1 MYLSIFR
8 KKPLRKL
15 LLIITAM
22 AVLTASVYYLNS
34 LSQTVSVEV
43 EEELADVIMQIF
55 IRRSQ
60 AMLQKDQAALETL
73 YDQETKLGVWALE
86 FEKKKMKYL
95 HDWAGKQGVR
105 FVNIGSK
112 TVLRSVKE
120 KEFIY
125 KCNLLVSTTYQYVY
139 EDDPLTINTFR
150 LGTYHSLDMIKTEE
164 QQWLVRKEW
173 YSDPFSNSLY
183 LEQEKKENIREYILA
198 QRPDPAPLLERRAN
212 AIAYADQHVGAAKE
226 SDFGYNKKYKNYN
239 PYGGDCA
246 NYASQILHE
255 GGKFRK
261 TSTWNYEKGG
271 SKAWVNAEAFKN
283 YMLYSG
289 RASLVANGTY
299 EKVHKAAY
307 KLQPGDFVAY
317 EKGGKVVHISVIT
330 GADSKG
336 YVLVN
341 SHNTD
346 RYRVP
351 WDLGWSDKGIKF
363 WLVHVHF

>member
-1 MYLSIFR
+1 
-8 KKPLRKL
+8 
-15 LLIITAM
+15 M
-22 AVLTASVYYLNS
+22 AILTTSGYYLNRFT
-34 LSQTVSVEV
+34 QAVSTEV
-43 EEELADVIMQIF
+43 EEELADVVMQIF

-60 AMLQKDQAALETL
+60 AMLQKDQSALETL
-73 YDQETKLGVWALE
+73 YDQETKLGIWALE

-95 HDWAGKQGVR
+95 HDWADKQGVK

-112 TVLRSVKE
+112 TVLRNVKE
-120 KEFIY
+120 KESIY
-125 KCNLLVSTTYQYVY
+125 KCNLLVSTTYQYIY
-139 EDDPLTINTFR
+139 EDNPQDLNTFR
-150 LGTYHSLDMIKTEE
+150 IGTYHTLDMIKTED
-164 QQWLVRKEW
+164 QKWLIRKEW

-183 LEQEKKENIREYILA
+183 LEQEKKENIREHILA
-198 QRPDPAPLLERRAN
+198 QKPDTTPLMERRAN
-212 AIAYADQHVGAAKE
+212 AIAYADQHAGAAKE

-255 GGKFRK
+255 GGKFKK
-261 TSTWNYEKGG
+261 TSGWSYDNGG
-271 SKAWVNAEAFKN
+271 SKSWVNAEAFKN

-289 RASLVANGTY
+289 RASLVAHGTY
-299 EKVHKAAY
+299 EKVYKAAY

-317 EKGGKVVHISVIT
+317 EKKGKVVHISVIA
-330 GADSKG
+330 GADTKG
-336 YVLVN
+336 YVSVN